1 MISDTHNL
9 ETIQRLRKLWIVACT
24 ILVGSVALF
33 YFMSWSL
40 VVREFVVLVGV
51 AVYGL
56 ATLLLIFT
64 RCPRCGHLFHN
75 VLGFNNPFSRVCSH
89 CGLPLAGDDVT

>member
-1 MISDTHNL
+1 M
-9 ETIQRLRKLWIVACT
+9 
-24 ILVGSVALF
+24 LVGSVALF

-51 AVYGL
+51 AMYSL
-56 ATLLLIFT
+56 ATLLLIFA

-75 VLGFNNPFSRVCSH
+75 VLGFNNPFSPVCSH
-89 CGLPLAGDDVT
+89 CGLPLAGDDVS